1 MARRYEIDDAQW
13 EQIKPFLG
21 VIHQRKL
28 GDRIMHTGAPWR
40 DLPEYYGPWENREY
54 IANRDADF
62 CIPGSVKNFL

>member
-1 MARRYEIDDAQW
+1 
-13 EQIKPFLG
+13 
-21 VIHQRKL
+21 
-28 GDRIMHTGAPWR
+28 MHTGAPWR